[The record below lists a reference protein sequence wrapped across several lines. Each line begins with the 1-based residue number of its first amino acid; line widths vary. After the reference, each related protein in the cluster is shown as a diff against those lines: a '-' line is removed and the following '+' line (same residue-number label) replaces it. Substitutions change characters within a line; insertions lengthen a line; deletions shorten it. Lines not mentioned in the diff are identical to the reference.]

1 VPWLMLI
8 ETAKSDYRIF
18 TGGHFATSAAA
29 KVSEDHLQCML
40 INRKYK
46 STTMS
51 QVLGVTVV

>member
-1 VPWLMLI
+1 MLI